1 MAVRASRE
9 VVIGAP
15 PEKILDALA
24 DVSELASWSPVHKS
38 IEILDEY
45 EDGRPHH
52 VLATIKILGLVDKEI
67 LEYHW
72 GPDWMV
78 WDAKATA
85 QQRAQHVE
93 YTLTREGPD
102 STRVRFDIT
111 VEPSGPIPEFI
122 VRRASKLVLSIATE
136 QLRQRIMGEDNA
148 TEQQ

>member
-1 MAVRASRE
+1 M
-9 VVIGAP
+9 IDAP
-15 PEKILDALA
+15 PETILDALA
-24 DVSELASWSPVHKS
+24 DVSDWASWSPVHKRV
-38 IEILDEY
+38 EILDKY

-52 VLATIKILGLVDKEI
+52 VRATIKVLGLVDKEI

-78 WDAKATA
+78 WDAQATA

-93 YTLTREGPD
+93 YNLTREGPD

-111 VEPSGPIPEFI
+111 VEPSGPIPEFL

-136 QLRQRIMGEDNA
+136 RLRQRIMDDEAA
-148 TEQQ
+148 TEP

>member
-1 MAVRASRE
+1 M
-9 VVIGAP
+9 IDAP

-24 DVSELASWSPVHKS
+24 DVSDVVTWSPVHKS
-38 IEILDEY
+38 MEVLDKY

-52 VLATIKILGLVDKEI
+52 VRATIKVLGLVDREI

-72 GPDWMV
+72 GPDWVV

-93 YTLTREGPD
+93 YNLTREGPD

-111 VEPSGPIPEFI
+111 VEPTGPIPAFM
-122 VRRASKLVLSIATE
+122 VRRASKLVLQTATE
-136 QLRQRIMGEDNA
+136 RLRERVMGGA
-148 TEQQ
+148 TATDV

>member
-1 MAVRASRE
+1 M
-9 VVIGAP
+9 IDAP

-24 DVSELASWSPVHKS
+24 DVSDVASWSPVHKRM
-38 IEILDEY
+38 EVLDEY

-52 VLATIKILGLVDKEI
+52 VRATIKVLGLVDREI

-111 VEPSGPIPEFI
+111 VEPSGPIPEFL
-122 VRRASKLVLSIATE
+122 VRRASKVVLATATE
-136 QLRQRIMGEDNA
+136 RLRQRVMGDGET
-148 TEQQ
+148 TEG

>member
-1 MAVRASRE
+1 M
-9 VVIGAP
+9 IGAP

-122 VRRASKLVLSIATE
+122 VRRASKLVLNIATE

>member
-1 MAVRASRE
+1 M
-9 VVIGAP
+9 IDAP

-24 DVSELASWSPVHKS
+24 DVTDFVSWSPVHKHM
-38 IEILDEY
+38 EVLDKY

-52 VLATIKILGLVDKEI
+52 VRATIKILGLVDKEI

-85 QQRAQHVE
+85 QQHAQHVE

-102 STRVRFDIT
+102 STRVRFDVT
-111 VEPSGPIPEFI
+111 VEPAGPIPEFI
-122 VRRASKLVLSIATE
+122 VRRASKLVLATATE
-136 QLRQRIMGEDNA
+136 RLRQRVMNDGA
-148 TEQQ
+148 TTEP